1 MSCVQTICRCTERG
15 PLSWSNQNEESRRK
29 VFEQPKR
36 QSFLKTAT
44 SKVPCAVTAFAEAA
58 EAKVWLKG
66 HLTADSQTA
75 ESEPKRIKTLW
86 TKKEV
91 ISK

>member
-1 MSCVQTICRCTERG
+1 M
-15 PLSWSNQNEESRRK
+15 
-29 VFEQPKR
+29 
-36 QSFLKTAT
+36 KTAT